1 MDKKR
6 LIVSIDNL
14 PEGVMEAIRKKYP
27 NGYGD
32 YVIKVPKGSDDFFHA
47 ITVDTE
53 NASYLVKVK
62 VKIDTVPDTDDKEQ
76 DDDDNVEIDASDASL
91 SEDPEDFDDIDD

>member
-1 MDKKR
+1 MEKKR

-14 PEGVMEAIRKKYP
+14 PEGVMEVIRKKYP
-27 NGYGD
+27 TGYAD
-32 YVIKVPKGSDDFFHA
+32 YVIKVPKGNDDFFHA

-53 NASYLVKVK
+53 NASYLVRVK

-76 DDDDNVEIDASDASL
+76 DDDDVEIDADDTSL
-91 SEDPEDFDDIDD
+91 AEDPGDFDDIDD